1 MKFLKRLLDFYI
13 QSSIH
18 VGFAVFCLVKT
29 TEITAKLH
37 PIPFF
42 SACVFFATILGY
54 NFLKYLEV
62 FRNGNFHSTKYYS
75 ILLASVFSCIGLFFT
90 FINLKNTIQ
99 IFVLFSGLLVLL
111 YPLLRKFGLV
121 KLFFVSVVVTFIT
134 VCIPYANS
142 KFLFLDYE
150 VNLIQRLLLLSSL
163 LIPFEII
170 DSPFDPISLQT
181 IPQKFGINKTKL
193 FGMLLVIPFIILE
206 FLKSNSS
213 LVSILIGLV
222 TVILIHFS
230 SIHRNKYYTSFWVE
244 SVPILWWVLV
254 LVLDNL

>member
-1 MKFLKRLLDFYI
+1 MQFLKRLLDFYI

-18 VGFAVFCLVKT
+18 VGFAVFCLVKI

-62 FRNGNFHSTKYYS
+62 LRKGNFYSIKYYS
-75 ILLASVFSCIGLFFT
+75 IFLVTFFSFIGLFFT
-90 FINLKNTIQ
+90 FNNLKNTIQ
-99 IFVLFSGLLVLL
+99 IYIVFSGLLVLL
-111 YPLLRKFGLV
+111 YPLLRKFGLI

-134 VCIPYANS
+134 VCIPYANTEF
-142 KFLFLDYE
+142 FLQDYE
-150 VNLIQRLLLLSSL
+150 INLIQRFLIVSSF

-181 IPQKFGINKTKL
+181 IPQKFGINKSKL
-193 FGMLLVIPFIILE
+193 FGMLLVISFVVLE

-213 LVSILIGLV
+213 LVSFLIGLV

-230 SIHRNKYYTSFWVE
+230 STNRNKYYTSFWVE
-244 SVPILWWVLV
+244 SVPIFWLILV
-254 LVLDNL
+254 LVFS